1 MELVIDYRL
10 PRPPEV
16 VFGFVDDLDHY
27 PQWMGLVHGV
37 TRESESTWSV
47 ELRARVGPFAR
58 SKRLRM
64 VRVAHEIGR
73 AHV

>member
-47 ELRARVGPFAR
+47 ELRARVGPF
-58 SKRLRM
+58 
-64 VRVAHEIGR
+64 
-73 AHV
+73 